1 MNSLIQWIHLIESIP
16 RNSFILWTHGFT
28 EFIYIQETSNDITV
42 TDNGTEERNNEDEI
56 EEVMASAFVVYS

>member
-1 MNSLIQWIHLIESIP
+1 M
-16 RNSFILWTHGFT
+16 NSFILWTRGFT

-42 TDNGTEERNNEDEI
+42 TNNGTEERNNKDQI